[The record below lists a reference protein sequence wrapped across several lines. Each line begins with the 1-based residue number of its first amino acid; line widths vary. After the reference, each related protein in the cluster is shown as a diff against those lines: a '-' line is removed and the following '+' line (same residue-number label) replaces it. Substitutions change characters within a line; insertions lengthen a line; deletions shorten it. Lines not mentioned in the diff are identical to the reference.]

1 MSTANK
7 PYRFIISGGGTGGH
21 IFPALAIADQI
32 KAEAPKA
39 EILFVGAEGKME
51 MQKVPEAGYKI
62 LGLPIAG
69 IQRSLTLKN
78 LAFPFKLLN
87 SLKQAKTI
95 VRNFKPD
102 AVIGVGGYASG
113 PTLRAASNAGIPCFL
128 QEQNSYAGLTNKW
141 LKNKVQRICVAYE
154 GMDKYFP
161 AEKLQLTGNPVR
173 KGLMTLPAKEKALQF
188 YELTSEKPVI
198 LVLGG
203 SLGARVI
210 NESIIKQLSLLEKAD
225 VQVLWQTGKLYHK
238 EMLIRAAKADTS
250 KIKVLEFIK
259 EMETAYAAADIIIS
273 RAGALSVSELAII
286 GKPVIFVPSSGVAE
300 DHQTK
305 NANSLVQKDAAI
317 LITDHQAVDE
327 LIPRA
332 LELLKDEELQKELAE
347 NIKKLAKP
355 NATEDI
361 VRIIFS
367 MIK

>member
-1 MSTANK
+1 MSQEHK

-32 KAEAPKA
+32 KLEKPDS
-39 EILFVGAEGKME
+39 EILFVGADGKME
-51 MQKVPEAGYKI
+51 MLKVPEAGYKI

-69 IQRSLTLKN
+69 IQRSLSIKN

-87 SLKQAKTI
+87 SLRQAKAI
-95 VRNFKPD
+95 VKNFKPD

-113 PTLRAASNAGIPCFL
+113 PTLRAASNVGIPCFL

-141 LKNKVQRICVAYE
+141 LKNKVQKICVAYE

-161 AEKLQLTGNPVR
+161 AEKLQITGNPVR
-173 KGLMTLPAKEKALQF
+173 KGLMNLPDKTTALKHYDLKAD
-188 YELTSEKPVI
+188 KPVI

-210 NESIIKQLSLLEKAD
+210 NESVVKQLPAIAKSHT
-225 VQVLWQTGKLYHK
+225 QMIWQTGRLYHN
-238 EMLIRAAKADTS
+238 EMLVRAESANKS
-250 KIKVLEFIK
+250 QLKIVEFIK
-259 EMETAYAAADIIIS
+259 EMEMAYAAADIIIS

-305 NANSLVQKDAAI
+305 NANSLVAKDAAI
-317 LITDHQAVDE
+317 LITDQEAEKV
-327 LIPRA
+327 LVPKA
-332 LELLKDEELQKELAE
+332 LELLEDEDLKKELAT
-347 NIKKLAKP
+347 NIKQLAKP

-361 VRIIFS
+361 VKIIFS

>member
-1 MSTANK
+1 MSTVNK

-32 KAEAPKA
+32 KAEAQDA

-62 LGLPIAG
+62 MGLPIAG

-141 LKNKVQRICVAYE
+141 LKNKVQKICVAYE
-154 GMDKYFP
+154 RMDQYFP
-161 AEKLQLTGNPVR
+161 AEKLQITGNPVR
-173 KGLMTLPAKEKALQF
+173 KGLMNLPTKEKALAH
-188 YELTSEKPVI
+188 YELTAEKPVI

-210 NESIIKQLSLLEKAD
+210 NESVVMQLPLLEKAD
-225 VQVLWQTGKLYHK
+225 VQLLWQTGKLYHQ
-238 EMLIRAAKADTS
+238 EMLLRAAKADSS

-259 EMETAYAAADIIIS
+259 EMEVAYAAADIIIS

-332 LELLKDEELQKELAE
+332 LELLNDKDLQKELAE

-361 VRIIFS
+361 VKIIFS